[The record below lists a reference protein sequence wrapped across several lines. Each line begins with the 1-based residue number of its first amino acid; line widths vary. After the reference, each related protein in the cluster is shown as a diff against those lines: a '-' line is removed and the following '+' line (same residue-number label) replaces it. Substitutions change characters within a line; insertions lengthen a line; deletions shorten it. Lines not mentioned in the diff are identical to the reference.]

1 MNFLSQNEDIRQ
13 RKTLYQYNTP
23 NHVLYMKVVEC
34 RYRKTDDTL
43 IIVMEGIL
51 EVKISN
57 SLIDILL
64 QNCRNTTEM

>member
-23 NHVLYMKVVEC
+23 NDVLSMVVVEC

-43 IIVMEGIL
+43 IIVMEERKG
-51 EVKISN
+51 VKISN